1 MKTPENTLNEK
12 LKHLVSEGL
21 SVEDAAECLGLDIDS
36 AKLALK
42 ANDISSNLEDT
53 DNVDEILRISKPK
66 ALKALINIGLNS
78 KIENVSARVAAL
90 SAIAKYDDKDTSIE
104 KDKINEIYRKMRA
117 VSEKYDKELADS
129 KISKINNIN
138 PTTLVIVNDTST
150 VTTPGVNSKVDDEL
164 VAI

>member
-1 MKTPENTLNEK
+1 M
-12 LKHLVSEGL
+12 
-21 SVEDAAECLGLDIDS
+21 
-36 AKLALK
+36 
-42 ANDISSNLEDT
+42 
-53 DNVDEILRISKPK
+53 
-66 ALKALINIGLNS
+66 INIGLNS

-129 KISKINNIN
+129 KISKINNSN